1 MCNSGTFRGIG
12 GKSTWQWCHSKCILA
27 LSSSLPPSLPPS
39 LSSSPPCPPVR
50 GSELRRVPVSR
61 SRVWQAACPARNW
74 YRWRGWCCCLVG
86 SPYSASHTFPLLV
99 RDLNHPW
106 AALQT
111 FNLRVDFR
119 KWSPPPTARTLFRK
133 EENFLKGPNRC
144 LSQSTEMRNK
154 VSAGL
159 PSARSQPR
167 YWANTQ
173 QNIPLHPL
181 KNSALQPN
189 QATVHNH
196 IIPPTP

>member
-1 MCNSGTFRGIG
+1 M
-12 GKSTWQWCHSKCILA
+12 
-27 LSSSLPPSLPPS
+27 
-39 LSSSPPCPPVR
+39 
-50 GSELRRVPVSR
+50 
-61 SRVWQAACPARNW
+61 
-74 YRWRGWCCCLVG
+74 G

-119 KWSPPPTARTLFRK
+119 KRSPPPTARTLFRK

-173 QNIPLHPL
+173 QNIPAAPL
-181 KNSALQPN
+181 EELCAPAKPGHCSLP
-189 QATVHNH
+189 HD
-196 IIPPTP
+196 PPTPKVSRALTLALALKEYSLPHRSFLNLI